1 MKSYPK
7 KLIMFWS
14 PQKYLLYYASSNFR
28 PNIGNAPLKVPFP
41 KVNYKTDWAYLGSVL
56 IQNLPSLLM
65 SSLYYEMIPLISY
78 ELSDTLKKV
87 SGLSRKAAHIK
98 NLV

>member
-14 PQKYLLYYASSNFR
+14 PQKYLLYYASKNFR
-28 PNIGNAPLKVPFP
+28 PNIANAPFKVPFP
-41 KVNYKTDWAYLGSVL
+41 SQLLTRLGSVL